1 MDNSSKIYSCN
12 LYYSKARLKKEVFSC
27 EWICCS
33 IGIPVFSYMTAWYRW
48 SYFIITPA
56 VFRLVYATETGFI
69 LKDYSYSFIRVNVSN
84 FFYFGVDF
92 FEAWIASLFA
102 FLRCLLSGILFL
114 NSCLFNTYYIWPL
127 PTGCPTNSI
136 YAFSISLA
144 VIACPFSAVS
154 SNCFKNSF
162 SCSKDKF
169 LLFPGLFYFSALLWN
184 YFSTYSIMRIM

>member
-1 MDNSSKIYSCN
+1 
-12 LYYSKARLKKEVFSC
+12 
-27 EWICCS
+27 
-33 IGIPVFSYMTAWYRW
+33 MTAWYRW
-48 SYFIITPA
+48 SYFIITPV
-56 VFRLVYATETGFI
+56 VFWLIYTTETCFI

-169 LLFPGLFYFSALLWN
+169 LLFPGLFLFFSPSMELFFYLFNHANNVVFLMSNFSICFSVLLCIILLFIIVFYHTLRWN
-184 YFSTYSIMRIM
+184 DF